1 MVCAVFGSGPSTV
14 VAVRFAAFMFGA
26 VLTVFISG
34 IFTQTLVAVMI
45 PTVHILATTIF
56 AQVSALEAA
65 AVDAVGLKIA
75 NRHFTAPVTHILL
88 GLCHDRLC
96 RLGGGVGCLR
106 FTV

>member
-14 VAVRFAAFMFGA
+14 VTVRFAAFMFGA
-26 VLTVFISG
+26 VLTVFKSG

-65 AVDAVGLKIA
+65 AVDAVGFKIA

-88 GLCHDRLC
+88 RLCHNGLC
-96 RLGGGVGCLR
+96 RLSGGVGCLR
-106 FTV
+106 FIA

>member
-26 VLTVFISG
+26 VLTVFKSG

-56 AQVSALEAA
+56 AQVSALEAT
-65 AVDAVGLKIA
+65 AVDAVGFKISD
-75 NRHFTAPVTHILL
+75 RHFAAPVTHILL
-88 GLCHDRLC
+88 RLCHNRLC
-96 RLGGGVGCLR
+96 LLGGLICFLR
-106 FTV
+106 CAG